1 MLWRHFTVCILFED
15 ALSIAK
21 TWHKHYGS
29 FYVTGECLCT
39 AKRMVSDIFRDTFLP
54 FHESNFNRFRLFLT
68 FWGKINKIDPQN
80 HSSVKLCDVYPFLVY
95 THHMMYIKP
104 YLVLL
109 HTDFKI
115 FTFLL
120 IGSIPLI
127 KPPLTY
133 TLIWKSKLATKTL

>member
-1 MLWRHFTVCILFED
+1 
-15 ALSIAK
+15 
-21 TWHKHYGS
+21 
-29 FYVTGECLCT
+29 
-39 AKRMVSDIFRDTFLP
+39 MVSDIFRDTFLP

-115 FTFLL
+115 FTISLKVAR
-120 IGSIPLI
+120 SQ
-127 KPPLTY
+127 
-133 TLIWKSKLATKTL
+133 